1 MRQHIILTLGSLILG
16 LTSSL
21 SWSANTLSEI
31 YELALQNDPQLRA
44 AKAQFLAGSETKNI
58 NRARLLPQISAV
70 GQYSEDEY
78 EGSSTQVLGQ
88 SAVFGRKGHTDS
100 DAKNYS
106 ITLSQPL
113 FDLPAWFSF
122 QQGKELSE
130 QAKLQFSADQQ
141 SLILRSADSYFDV
154 LRERE
159 NLETALAEEKAIKRQ
174 LEQTRE
180 RFEVGLLPITDVHEA
195 QATYDSATVDTL
207 EAKGALDIAFE
218 GLTVLTGQP
227 HEQLAGLMPDFPIK
241 KPEPLN
247 REDWVQFALKNNFAL
262 QAARHA
268 SEAANNNA
276 QSKKYEHMPTITGSL
291 SYYDNR
297 SSSEFRGADIAPPN
311 EFFSSPSE
319 TNQDGHSVGVELNIP
334 IFTGGLVS
342 AERRQAYQQFAQAK
356 ENHVGTRR
364 NTIQQARSQHL
375 QVLTNTA
382 RVMARK
388 QAITSAE
395 SALEATQAGYE
406 AGTRNIVDVLIA
418 QRGLFQARRNY
429 ANARYDYIGSFLRL
443 KEVAGQL
450 SPKDINQLNVWLDPE
465 IIITK
470 AGVQ

>member
-1 MRQHIILTLGSLILG
+1 MRHHLVIAAASLILS
-16 LTSSL
+16 LTT
-21 SWSANTLSEI
+21 SATWATNTLTGI

-44 AKAQFLAGSETKNI
+44 ARAEFLAGTETQNI
-58 NRARLLPQISAV
+58 SRARLLPQINAV

-88 SAVFGRKGHTDS
+88 GAVFGRKGQTDN

-106 ITLSQPL
+106 ITLSQPI

-122 QQGKELSE
+122 QQGKELSQ

-141 SLILRSADSYFDV
+141 SLILRSADSYFEV
-154 LRERE
+154 LRARE
-159 NLETALAEEKAIKRQ
+159 NMETALAEEKAIKRQ

-195 QATYDSATVDTL
+195 RAAYDNATVNTL

-227 HEQLAGLMPDFPIK
+227 HNELAGLMPDFPVTN
-241 KPEPLN
+241 PEPLN
-247 REDWVQFALKNNFAL
+247 REEWVQFALQNNFSL
-262 QAARHA
+262 QAAKHA
-268 SEAANNNA
+268 RDAADENA
-276 QSKKYEHMPTITGSL
+276 KSKKYEYTPKLTGSM

-297 SSSEFRGADIAPPN
+297 SSSEFRGTDLNTNQP
-311 EFFSSPSE
+311 FSSPSD
-319 TNQDGHSVGVELNIP
+319 TNQDGHSIGIELSVP

-342 AERRQAYQQFAQAK
+342 AEKRQAFQQFIQLKESHIGAQ
-356 ENHVGTRR
+356 R
-364 NTIQQARSQHL
+364 NTVQQARSHHL
-375 QVLTNTA
+375 QVLTNRA
-382 RVMARK
+382 RVNARN
-388 QAITSAE
+388 QAITSAK

-418 QRGLFQARRNY
+418 QRGLYQARRDY
-429 ANARYDYIGSFLRL
+429 ANARYDYIGSLLRL

-450 SPKDINQLNVWLDPE
+450 SPDDIRQLNAWLDPA
-465 IIITK
+465 IRVTK

>member
-1 MRQHIILTLGSLILG
+1 MRHYTIITTFSLILS
-16 LTSSL
+16 LTTSM
-21 SWSANTLSEI
+21 SWGANTLSDI

-44 AKAQFLAGSETKNI
+44 AKAAFLAGAEAKNI
-58 NRARLLPQISAV
+58 SRASLLPQISAV

-88 SAVFGRKGHTDS
+88 GAVFGRKGQTDT

-106 ITLSQPL
+106 VTLSQPI

-122 QQGKELSE
+122 QQGKELSQ

-141 SLILRSADSYFDV
+141 SLVLRSANNYFEV
-154 LRERE
+154 LRARD

-195 QATYDSATVDTL
+195 QAAYDNATVNTL
-207 EAKGALDIAFE
+207 ESEGALDIAFE

-241 KPEPLN
+241 SPEPLN
-247 REDWVQFALKNNFAL
+247 REEWVQFALQNNFAL
-262 QAARHA
+262 QVAKHA
-268 SEAANNNA
+268 KEAANSNA
-276 QSKKYEHMPTITGSL
+276 QSKKYEHMPTVTGSL

-297 SSSEFRGADIAPPN
+297 STSDFRGTDLN
-311 EFFSSPSE
+311 TNQRFNSPSE
-319 TNQDGHSVGVELNIP
+319 TDQDGHSIGVELNVP
-334 IFTGGLVS
+334 IFTGGLAS
-342 AERRQAYQQFAQAK
+342 AERRQAFQQSVQAS
-356 ENHVGTRR
+356 ENHISTQR
-364 NTIQQARSQHL
+364 NTVQQARSQHL

-382 RVMARK
+382 RVNARN
-388 QAITSAE
+388 QSITSAT

-406 AGTRNIVDVLIA
+406 AGTRNIVDVLLA
-418 QRGLFQARRNY
+418 QRVLYQARRDY
-429 ANARYDYIGSFLRL
+429 ANARYDYISSLLQL

-450 SPKDINQLNVWLDPE
+450 SPEDIYQLNAWLDPQ
-465 IIITK
+465 ISVIK
-470 AGVQ
+470 AGIQ